1 MSLNFLFAAYTVTWV
16 LIFAYLLRL
25 SARQKHLL
33 REIEAMQQQLDERKE
48 TG

>member
-16 LIFAYLLRL
+16 LIFAYFLRL

-33 REIEAMQQQLDERKE
+33 REIEAMQQLLDERKDAV
-48 TG
+48 